1 MTKYEIVKR
10 RNWYYI
16 AKITKDSKGKT
27 IKYYRKGKWISNII
41 KADSW
46 ETHNLATK
54 VLYTQINTK

>member
-46 ETHNLATK
+46 ETWSLANT
-54 VLYTQINTK
+54 VLHREVNKR